1 MSSSRTRKSHQLL
14 KRAKEVIPG
23 GVFGHYKY
31 AIRDA
36 GPVFFLKLKV
46 HIFGM

>member
-36 GPVFFLKLKV
+36 GPVFFSKAE
-46 HIFGM
+46 G